1 MEKIGQRKTRP
12 GANNRRTRSYYIKLI
27 YHEAHSS
34 LLPQSGHL
42 VSSDSSLA
50 PQYSQV
56 SSPKAENLTLVQ
68 SGSWLMQE
76 I

>member
-1 MEKIGQRKTRP
+1 MEKTKQRKTRP

-34 LLPQSGHL
+34 LFPQSGHL
-42 VSSDSSLA
+42 VSPDSSLA

-56 SSPKAENLTLVQ
+56 SLPEAENLTLVQ